1 MVCLSVLKGLIE
13 AFSVALLVAILVA
26 SVELDWRGL
35 GVSRVVPFVQVRLF
49 AQSLILANMWIMPCQ
64 EKCSLATAC

>member
-35 GVSRVVPFVQVRLF
+35 GVSRVVQFVKVRLF